1 MVITRKIEIFVCED
15 DKDLRKEYYQKLYDS
30 RNVAVKVANM
40 AVSHL
45 FALDNTMPYLTDEA
59 KDIVQFIGVKGN
71 SATRQNAPYV
81 VASEVFK
88 GKADMGMVSCVL
100 QNVQKMYKDDCK
112 KGMWERSLR
121 SYKENMPIPY
131 KADRYLN
138 LRFGE
143 YTNKEGKKL
152 DGCFFTLTGIPFQMR
167 FGRDNSNNRVIVQ
180 RILQQLRYNEQ
191 QEGIEHK
198 LLPGEKKIE
207 PVNTGYKFCT
217 SSIAFEKKFDPNSN
231 KKMSKIFLYL
241 CVDIPKQQAKVD
253 PKKILYAYL
262 GISNPIKC
270 LVDSQCDDI
279 KSPTVRWLN
288 IGDAEEFFY
297 RRTQIQAAVRRCQIY
312 CKYNKGGKG
321 HMRKLQAI
329 DRFHRKEKNYVET
342 KLHQYSKEL
351 VDKALENG
359 CGTIYLVNQKPRE
372 DKAKLDA
379 ERGDVLALRNW
390 SYFGLKQK
398 IDYKCNKYGIK
409 MKSLGKELPEDEDE
423 NK

>member
-81 VASEVFK
+81 VASEIFK

-121 SYKENMPIPY
+121 SYKENIPIPY

-167 FGRDNSNNRVIVQ
+167 FGRDNSNNRKRV
-180 RILQQLRYNEQ
+180 
-191 QEGIEHK
+191 
-198 LLPGEKKIE
+198 
-207 PVNTGYKFCT
+207 
-217 SSIAFEKKFDPNSN
+217 
-231 KKMSKIFLYL
+231 
-241 CVDIPKQQAKVD
+241 
-253 PKKILYAYL
+253 
-262 GISNPIKC
+262 
-270 LVDSQCDDI
+270 
-279 KSPTVRWLN
+279 LN
-288 IGDAEEFFY
+288 W
-297 RRTQIQAAVRRCQIY
+297 
-312 CKYNKGGKG
+312 K
-321 HMRKLQAI
+321 
-329 DRFHRKEKNYVET
+329 
-342 KLHQYSKEL
+342 
-351 VDKALENG
+351 
-359 CGTIYLVNQKPRE
+359 
-372 DKAKLDA
+372 
-379 ERGDVLALRNW
+379 RGV
-390 SYFGLKQK
+390 
-398 IDYKCNKYGIK
+398 
-409 MKSLGKELPEDEDE
+409 
-423 NK
+423 